1 MPTAEAMAR
10 AQEVGLD
17 LVEVAPTVR
26 PPVCRIL
33 DYGKYKYEISKKDK
47 SAKKK
52 QHNFQLK
59 EMRYRPRIDDHD
71 FDFKTRHVRE
81 FLLSGNKV
89 KAFVMFRGREM
100 AYTEFGLE
108 VLERVVKTL
117 VDVANVEQAP
127 KLDGRTMTLLLAPKP
142 EVLKK
147 VKDVKPAEKQAHEKE
162 KEPSKSENS
171 VEAKSE

>member
-1 MPTAEAMAR
+1 VPTAEALAR

-47 SAKKK
+47 SARKK
-52 QHNFQLK
+52 QHNYQLK

-89 KAFVMFRGREM
+89 KAFCMFRGREM
-100 AYTEFGLE
+100 AYTEFGQE

-117 VDVANVEQAP
+117 SDVANVEQMP

-147 VKDVKPAEKQAHEKE
+147 VKDMKPAEPQAHEKKQE
-162 KEPSKSENS
+162 ASKEPKVISAESE
-171 VEAKSE
+171 